1 MNKAELA
8 AKVSLSLDTTSKA
21 ALAAVDA
28 VFDTIGKTMSAGEE
42 VNITGFG
49 KFVPFETKGRTGRN
63 PKTGETVDV
72 PSKTV
77 VKFRPGKTLKELVDV
92 QPPF

>member
-1 MNKAELA
+1 MNKTELA
-8 AKVSLSLDTTSKA
+8 IKVADTLETHSRVA
-21 ALAAVDA
+21 QEYVNTI
-28 VFDTIGKTMSAGEE
+28 FDIIGKTLSGGQEI
-42 VNITGFG
+42 NIAGFG

-63 PKTGETVDV
+63 PKTGETVDI

-77 VKFRPGKTLKELVDV
+77 VKFRPGKTLKELVDA